1 MIKAKAHAS
10 GTVVAG
16 CRSAGVRFRWMLAL
30 RATLRAALWAAAFA
44 AVAAVM
50 KVTPAAARQ
59 RDRRDGVLE
68 DELFLRPCLQNH
80 RILVEALDPPCQ
92 FDSAHQVDGDVA
104 AFFSGTVEKAVLD
117 CVLLRWFF
125 HLLRLPRSKK
135 FSRVLQ
141 TYHR

>member
-1 MIKAKAHAS
+1 
-10 GTVVAG
+10 
-16 CRSAGVRFRWMLAL
+16 
-30 RATLRAALWAAAFA
+30 RAAIWATAFT

-68 DELFLRPCLQNH
+68 DELLLRACLQNH
-80 RILVEALDPPCQ
+80 RILVEALDPPRQ

-104 AFFSGTVEKAVLD
+104 AFFAGTIEKAVLD

-125 HLLRLPRSKK
+125 HLPDSPGQKSFQGYCKPIIVNSIWARLCAAAGFWFLVPGS
-135 FSRVLQ
+135 
-141 TYHR
+141 